1 MGGEGVMIFLLFFL
15 PAILF
20 FCIYAILKYRFYRK
34 WDHVLNDAA
43 FPFDVD

>member
-1 MGGEGVMIFLLFFL
+1 MSFLIFFI

-34 WDHVLNDAA
+34 YGRILTDAA
-43 FPFDVD
+43 FSFDVD